1 MPFIMIPKWL
11 IRLRQLVWRSKKF
24 VYVAI
29 GDSTVEGIGASNSSK
44 SYPALVFEKVKKEKK
59 EAYFYNL
66 GKSGARIKDVVE
78 LQLSKTVELKPDLVT
93 ISVGAND
100 LRHRTKLKHFE
111 NDFFELINT
120 LKEKTKAK
128 IIISNIP
135 DVSVAPSLSM
145 LVKFLSRFV
154 TGKFNKI
161 INAHAKQFK
170 CILIDIYTGSKIY
183 GRKYT
188 ELISADG
195 LHPSDKGYALWA
207 NAIIDHL

>member
-1 MPFIMIPKWL
+1 MILKWL
-11 IRLRQLVWRSKKF
+11 LKLRRLVWHSKKF

-29 GDSTVEGIGASNSSK
+29 GDSTVEGVGASDSSR
-44 SYPALVFEKVKKEKK
+44 SYPALVFEKIKQGKKG
-59 EAYFYNL
+59 AYFYNL
-66 GKSGARIKDVVE
+66 GKGGATIKDVVE
-78 LQLSKTVELKPDLVT
+78 LQLTKAVELKPDLIT

-100 LRHRTKLKHFE
+100 LRNRTKLRHFE
-111 NDFFELINT
+111 KDFLELIKT
-120 LKEKTKAK
+120 LKEKTKAE

-154 TGKFNKI
+154 TGRLNRI
-161 INAHAKQFK
+161 INEHAKQFR

-183 GRKYT
+183 GRKHT
-188 ELISADG
+188 GLISADG

-207 NAIIDHL
+207 NAIIDRL